1 MNNDPLIEKLTD
13 FTLTLP
19 TELKEKLDN
28 HLQKL
33 KCLHH
38 PLSVRQYWLLN
49 AIKEK
54 LNRKKTDLSDSQYKN
69 LNLKLPQDL
78 VEELNALLKLSQN
91 SYTKKKWLLE
101 AIEEKIDAEKKMIQ
115 EEQQKP
121 NKSMAKTTSIS
132 A

>member
-38 PLSVRQYWLLN
+38 PLRVRQYWLLN

-54 LNRKKTDLSDSQYKN
+54 LNRKKVDLNDSQYKN

-115 EEQQKP
+115 EEQKNLINP
-121 NKSMAKTTSIS
+121 R
-132 A
+132 